1 MKKLFT
7 VFRIFGNQFKT
18 NILLPNLFLVACGI
32 LAYFML
38 YIGTFN
44 LKRTIVRRK
53 ENKNYVTTVC
63 TRV

>member
-1 MKKLFT
+1 MT
-7 VFRIFGNQFKT
+7 D
-18 NILLPNLFLVACGI
+18 ILLANSTLLACGI